1 MTEGILTPEDHP
13 ALNPPLVIG
22 DTFTGFL
29 EEVVDDD
36 ARDAVRG
43 SAIEV
48 LEGALE
54 AGPGSTGLVVGRV
67 QSGKTLSYE
76 GVISLARDNGFSL
89 VIVIS
94 GISNPLLAQGER
106 RLKADLTSADK
117 DGWLFAVPN
126 DKQQSLKQ
134 IEQALQNVQAN
145 WSKDSTPKAYRQT
158 AVVVV
163 LKHHGGIFNLTE
175 LFSDVDFS
183 EQRVLIVDDEADQ
196 ASLNTQ
202 AKKRKKSPTYGNLL
216 ALREALPGHY
226 YLQYTATPQAPLLIA
241 IDDALSPDFVRVLQ
255 PGKGYTGGDRY
266 FGAGGEDLVKTIG
279 AQDLA
284 AADHPTGPPPQGL
297 RQAMLEFLVGA
308 AHVVTT
314 GKPKTRSMLV
324 HPSRQK
330 DSHADFARWI
340 TGMKKDWQDKYEHS
354 DEVFPVKLQEE
365 FRTAWDGL
373 RETYPDI
380 ASFEACWEALD
391 IVFRNLNI
399 VEVNTRQG
407 QTPVINWVPTQSYI
421 LVGGQAIDRGFTVE
435 GLTVTYMP
443 RGPGTRTADT
453 VQQRARFF
461 GYKAAYLGL
470 CRVYLEAD
478 VRDDFVMY
486 VEHEKD
492 MLRALEHIQA
502 GEESLK
508 EWKRQFLLDNKMKAT
523 RASVISIP
531 MIHVKA
537 RDRWIAD
544 AHPVRQDSL
553 SLAEAR
559 RRAEKALAGI
569 DWSDSPYGH
578 KVGYGTLAEALAL
591 LVQTSPESLLTE
603 PNFQALLLNLSK
615 LQDEQPDK
623 PVVQVL
629 WMRPRQGTS
638 ERQKTKDDAIQ
649 LFQGRNA
656 SGYTGD
662 REQFDAAAPLTI
674 QLHQIRVLERETR
687 TPLGEYLVTSWRIPE
702 ESHVGW
708 LVEVGA

>member
-1 MTEGILTPEDHP
+1 MSDGILTPEKQQAEAGH
-13 ALNPPLVIG
+13 LIIG

-29 EEVVDDD
+29 EEVVDED
-36 ARDAVRG
+36 ARDAVRA

-48 LEGALE
+48 LEGAL
-54 AGPGSTGLVVGRV
+54 AYGPGSTGLVVGRV

-76 GVISLARDNGFSL
+76 GVIALARDNGFSL

-106 RLKADLTSADK
+106 RLKGDLGSADK

-145 WSKDSTPKAYRQT
+145 WSKASTPKAYKQT
-158 AVVVV
+158 AIVVV
-163 LKHHGGIFNLTE
+163 LKHHGGILNLTE
-175 LFSDVDFS
+175 LFEDVDFS
-183 EQRVLIVDDEADQ
+183 AQRVLIVDDEADQ

-202 AKKRKKSPTYGNLL
+202 AKSGKQSPTYGNLL
-216 ALREALPGHY
+216 ALRKALPGHH

-241 IDDALSPDFVRVLQ
+241 IEDALSPDFVRVLE
-255 PGKGYTGGDRY
+255 PGTGYTGGDRY
-266 FGAGGEDLVKTIG
+266 FDSANSLVKTISDD
-279 AQDLA
+279 DLA
-284 AADHPTGPPPQGL
+284 AADHPNGAPPEGL
-297 RQAMLEFLVGA
+297 RQAMLEFLVGV

-314 GKPKTRSMLV
+314 GRPKTRSMLV

-330 DSHADFARWI
+330 DAHADFVRWI
-340 TGMKKDWQDKYEHS
+340 TGMRKDWQDKYEHA
-354 DEVFPVKLQEE
+354 DEVSPVKLRRE
-365 FRTAWDGL
+365 FRAAWEGL
-373 RETYPDI
+373 RATYSALAPFD
-380 ASFEACWEALD
+380 ECWAALD

-407 QTPVINWVPTQSYI
+407 RTPVINWIPTQSYI

-461 GYKAAYLGL
+461 GYKAGYLGL
-470 CRVYLEAD
+470 CRVYLESD

-486 VEHEKD
+486 VKHEKD
-492 MLRALEHIQA
+492 MLKSLRDIEM
-502 GEESLK
+502 GDESLK

-531 MIHVKA
+531 MIHLKVK
-537 RDRWIAD
+537 DRWIAD
-544 AHPVRQDSL
+544 ASPARGDALPIAKARECAEEV
-553 SLAEAR
+553 LADVAWTDTR
-559 RRAEKALAGI
+559 F
-569 DWSDSPYGH
+569 GH
-578 KVGYGTLAEALAL
+578 KGGYATLTDALEL
-591 LVQTSPESLLTE
+591 LVQTSPESLLAE

-615 LQDEQPDK
+615 LQDSEPSETA
-623 PVVQVL
+623 VRVL
-629 WMRPRQGTS
+629 WIRPDGGLA
-638 ERQKTKDDAIQ
+638 ERQKTKDGGIQ

-656 SGYTGD
+656 SGYYGD
-662 REQFDAAAPLTI
+662 RDEYDTSAPLTV
-674 QLHQIRVLERETR
+674 QLHQVRVLERGSKL
-687 TPLGEYLVTSWRIPE
+687 PLGEFLVTAWRIPE

>member
-1 MTEGILTPEDHP
+1 MPDYQQ
-13 ALNPPLVIG
+13 PPTVDLVIG

-29 EEVVDDD
+29 EEVVAQD
-36 ARDAVRG
+36 ARAAVRA

-48 LEGALE
+48 LQGALD

-94 GISNPLLAQGER
+94 GISNPLLTQGER
-106 RLKADLTSADK
+106 RLKGDLTSADK

-145 WSKDSTPKAYRQT
+145 WSKETTPKAYKQT
-158 AVVVV
+158 AIVVV
-163 LKHHGGIFNLTE
+163 LKHHGGILNLTE
-175 LFSDVDFS
+175 LFDDVDFS
-183 EQRVLIVDDEADQ
+183 AQRVLIVDDEADQ

-202 AKKRKKSPTYGNLL
+202 GKAGKHSATYGNLL
-216 ALREALPGHY
+216 ALRQALPGHY

-241 IDDALSPDFVRVLQ
+241 IDDALSPDFVRVLE

-266 FGAGGEDLVKTIG
+266 FGAANDLVKTISG
-279 AQDLA
+279 EDLA

-297 RQAMLEFLVGA
+297 RHAMLEFLVGV

-314 GKPKTRSMLV
+314 EKPRTRSMLV
-324 HPSRQK
+324 HPSRAK
-330 DSHADFARWI
+330 DSHADFVRWI
-340 TGMKKDWQDKYEHS
+340 AGMKKDWQDKYEHS
-354 DEVFPVKLQEE
+354 AEIFPAKLREE
-365 FRTAWDGL
+365 FRGAWEGL
-373 RETYPDI
+373 SETYPEI
-380 ASFEACWEALD
+380 AQFDDCWAALD

-407 QTPVINWVPTQSYI
+407 QTPVINWAPTQSYI

-461 GYKAAYLGL
+461 GYKADYIGL

-492 MLRALEHIQA
+492 MLKSLREIES
-502 GEESLK
+502 GDESLK

-537 RDRWIAD
+537 KDRWIND
-544 AHPVRQDSL
+544 GFPVRPDAL
-553 SLAEAR
+553 PLAEAR
-559 RRAEKALAGI
+559 ARAKGVLSEI
-569 DWSDSPYGH
+569 DWTESAHGH
-578 KVGYGTLAEALAL
+578 TAGYATLADALEL
-591 LVQTSPESLLTE
+591 LVQTSPDSLLTA

-615 LQDEQPDK
+615 LQDAQPNQ
-623 PVVQVL
+623 PFVQVL
-629 WMRPRQGTS
+629 WMRPGQGVA
-638 ERQKTKDDAIQ
+638 ERQKNKDGSIQ

-662 REQFDAAAPLTI
+662 REQYDASALLTV
-674 QLHQIRVLERETR
+674 QLHQVRVLERDTR
-687 TPLGEYLVTSWRIPE
+687 ELAGEYLVSAWRIPE
-702 ESHVGW
+702 GSNVGW

>member
-1 MTEGILTPEDHP
+1 MSEGILTPDDSGVGRGQ
-13 ALNPPLVIG
+13 LIIG
-22 DTFTGFL
+22 NTFTGFL
-29 EEVVDDD
+29 EEVVDAD
-36 ARDAVRG
+36 ARNAVRA
-43 SAIEV
+43 SAVGV
-48 LEGALE
+48 LEGALA

-94 GISNPLLAQGER
+94 GISNPLLTQGER
-106 RLKADLTSADK
+106 RLKGDLGAADQ

-126 DKQQSLKQ
+126 DKQQSMKQ

-145 WSKDSTPKAYRQT
+145 WSKASTPKAYKQT
-158 AVVVV
+158 AIVVV
-163 LKHHGGIFNLTE
+163 LKHHGGILNLTE
-175 LFSDVDFS
+175 LFEGVDFAQ
-183 EQRVLIVDDEADQ
+183 QRVLIVDDEADQ

-202 AKKRKKSPTYGNLL
+202 AKKGKQSPTYGNLL
-216 ALREALPGHY
+216 ALRKALPGHY

-241 IDDALSPDFVRVLQ
+241 IEDALSPDFVRVLE
-255 PGKGYTGGDRY
+255 PGAGYTGGDRY
-266 FGAGGEDLVKTIG
+266 FSSNDLVKTIS
-279 AQDLA
+279 AEDLT
-284 AADHPTGPPPQGL
+284 AADHPTGPPPEGL
-297 RQAMLEFLVGA
+297 RQAMLEFLVGV

-330 DSHADFARWI
+330 DSHADFVRWI
-340 TGMKKDWQDKYEHS
+340 TSMKKDWQDKYEHAE
-354 DEVFPVKLQEE
+354 DAFPAKLQKE

-373 RETYPDI
+373 NATFSTISPFDE
-380 ASFEACWEALD
+380 CWAALD

-461 GYKAAYLGL
+461 GYKAGYLGL
-470 CRVYLEAD
+470 CRVYLESD

-486 VEHEKD
+486 VEHERD
-492 MLRALEHIQA
+492 MLKSLKDVEA
-502 GEESLK
+502 GDESLK

-537 RDRWIAD
+537 KDRWIAD
-544 AHPVRQDSL
+544 AAPVREDALLIEQARDR
-553 SLAEAR
+553 AEAV
-559 RRAEKALAGI
+559 LAGVTWI
-569 DWSDSPYGH
+569 DTPHGH
-578 KVGYGTLAEALAL
+578 RAGYTTLTNALEL
-591 LVQTSPESLLTE
+591 LVRTSPESLLAE

-615 LQDEQPDK
+615 LQDEEPGEA
-623 PVVQVL
+623 VVRVL
-629 WMRPRQGTS
+629 WMRPGGGLAD
-638 ERQKTKDDAIQ
+638 RQKTKEGSLQ

-656 SGYTGD
+656 SGYRGD
-662 REQFDAAAPLTI
+662 REEFDPSAPLTI
-674 QLHQIRVLERETR
+674 QLHQVRALERDTKVA
-687 TPLGEYLVTSWRIPE
+687 LGEFLVSAWRIPE

-708 LVEVGA
+708 LVEVGT

>member
-1 MTEGILTPEDHP
+1 MSEGILTSENDD
-13 ALNPPLVIG
+13 ADRDQLVIG

-29 EEVVDDD
+29 EEVVDED
-36 ARDAVRG
+36 ARYAVRA

-48 LEGALE
+48 LEGALG

-94 GISNPLLAQGER
+94 GISNPLLTQGER
-106 RLKADLTSADK
+106 RLKGDLSSADK

-145 WSKDSTPKAYRQT
+145 WSKASTPKAYKQT

-163 LKHHGGIFNLTE
+163 LKHYGGILNLTE
-175 LFSDVDFS
+175 LFDHVDFAA
-183 EQRVLIVDDEADQ
+183 QRVLIVDDEADQ

-202 AKKRKKSPTYGNLL
+202 AKKRKQSPTYGNLL
-216 ALREALPGHY
+216 ALRKALPGHY

-241 IDDALSPDFVRVLQ
+241 IEDALSPDFVRVLE
-255 PGKGYTGGDRY
+255 PGSGYTGGDRY
-266 FGAGGEDLVKTIG
+266 FNSSNSLVNTITSADLS
-279 AQDLA
+279 
-284 AADHPTGPPPQGL
+284 AADQPTGPPPEGL
-297 RQAMLEFLVGA
+297 RRAILEFLVGVS
-308 AHVVTT
+308 HVVAT
-314 GKPKTRSMLV
+314 GKPKIRSMLV

-330 DSHADFARWI
+330 DSHADFVRWI
-340 TGMKKDWQDKYEHS
+340 TSMKKDWQDKYEHA
-354 DEVFPVKLQEE
+354 DEVFPVKLQQE
-365 FRTAWDGL
+365 FRAAWDGL
-373 RETYPDI
+373 SSTFPAL
-380 ASFEACWEALD
+380 ASFDECWAALD

-407 QTPVINWVPTQSYI
+407 QTPVINWIPTQSYI

-470 CRVYLEAD
+470 CRVYLESD

-486 VEHEKD
+486 VEHERD
-492 MLRALEHIQA
+492 MLKALREIES
-502 GEESLK
+502 GDESLK

-537 RDRWIAD
+537 KDRWIAD
-544 AHPVRQDSL
+544 TAPVRDDAL
-553 SLAEAR
+553 PIATAHERVDEVLRKAAWTDTR
-559 RRAEKALAGI
+559 FGHRAAYTTFTDAL
-569 DWSDSPYGH
+569 
-578 KVGYGTLAEALAL
+578 EL
-591 LVQTSPESLLTE
+591 LVQTSPESLLAE

-615 LQDEQPDK
+615 LQDDEPSEA
-623 PVVQVL
+623 VVRVL
-629 WMRPRQGTS
+629 WMRPGGGLA
-638 ERQKTKDDAIQ
+638 ERQKTKDGGIQ
-649 LFQGRNA
+649 IFQGRNA
-656 SGYTGD
+656 SGYYGD
-662 REQFDAAAPLTI
+662 RDEFDPSAPLTI
-674 QLHQIRVLERETR
+674 QLHQVRVLERDSKL
-687 TPLGEYLVTSWRIPE
+687 PLGEFLVTAWRIPE

>member
-1 MTEGILTPEDHP
+1 MIDGTLTPEDQ
-13 ALNPPLVIG
+13 PPQIASLVIG

-29 EEVVDDD
+29 EEVVADD
-36 ARDAVRG
+36 ARDAVRA

-48 LEGALE
+48 LRGALE

-94 GISNPLLAQGER
+94 GISNPLLAQGEK
-106 RLKADLTSADK
+106 RLKGDLSSADK

-126 DKQQSLKQ
+126 DKQQSMKQ

-145 WSKDSTPKAYRQT
+145 WSKETTPKAYKQT
-158 AVVVV
+158 AIVVV
-163 LKHHGGIFNLTE
+163 LKHHGGILNLTE
-175 LFSDVDFS
+175 LFDVVDFS
-183 EQRVLIVDDEADQ
+183 AQRVLIVDDEADQ

-202 AKKRKKSPTYGNLL
+202 IKKGKQSATYGNLL
-216 ALREALPGHY
+216 ALRQALPGHY

-241 IDDALSPDFVRVLQ
+241 IDDALSPDFVRVLE
-255 PGKGYTGGDRY
+255 PGEGYTGGDRY
-266 FGAGGEDLVKTIG
+266 FGTTNDLVKTISSEDI
-279 AQDLA
+279 AV
-284 AADHPTGPPPQGL
+284 ADHPTGPPPEGL
-297 RQAMLEFLVGA
+297 RQAMLEFLIGV

-314 GKPKTRSMLV
+314 EKPKTRSMLV
-324 HPSRQK
+324 HPARAK
-330 DSHADFARWI
+330 NSHADFVRWI
-340 TGMKKDWQDKYEHS
+340 TGMKKDWQDKYEHAA
-354 DEVFPVKLQEE
+354 EVFPAKLQEE
-365 FRTAWDGL
+365 FEGAWQGL
-373 RETYPDI
+373 RETYPEI
-380 ASFEACWEALD
+380 SSFEECWAALD

-478 VRDDFVMY
+478 VRDDFMMY
-486 VEHEKD
+486 VEHERD
-492 MLRALEHIQA
+492 MLKALQEIEA
-502 GEESLK
+502 GDESLK

-537 RDRWIAD
+537 KDRWITD
-544 AHPVRQDSL
+544 GFPTRQDAL
-553 SLAEAR
+553 LMAEAR
-559 RRAEKALAGI
+559 SRAERVLAEI
-569 DWSDSPYGH
+569 NWTQSTHGH
-578 KVGYGTLAEALAL
+578 TVGYATLAEALEL
-591 LVQTSPESLLTE
+591 LVQTSPDSLLTA

-615 LQDEQPDK
+615 LQDDQPNQR
-623 PVVQVL
+623 VVQIL
-629 WMRPRQGTS
+629 WMRPGQGVA
-638 ERQKTKDDAIQ
+638 ERQRTRDGSIQ
-649 LFQGRNA
+649 LFQGRNS
-656 SGYTGD
+656 SGYSGD
-662 REQFDAAAPLTI
+662 REQYDASAPLTI
-674 QLHQIRVLERETR
+674 QLHQVRVLERDTR
-687 TPLGEYLVTSWRIPE
+687 VPVGEYLVTAWRIPD
-702 ESHVGW
+702 ESSVGW

>member
-1 MTEGILTPEDHP
+1 MSAGILTPEEPHAEP
-13 ALNPPLVIG
+13 GELVIG

-29 EEVVDDD
+29 EEVVDAE
-36 ARDAVRG
+36 ARDAVRA

-48 LEGALE
+48 LEGALA

-94 GISNPLLAQGER
+94 GISNPLLTQGER
-106 RLKADLTSADK
+106 RLKGDLTSADK

-145 WSKDSTPKAYRQT
+145 WSKASTPKAYKQT
-158 AVVVV
+158 AIVVV
-163 LKHHGGIFNLTE
+163 LKHHGGILNLTE
-175 LFSDVDFS
+175 LFDDVDFAS
-183 EQRVLIVDDEADQ
+183 QRVLIVDDEADQ

-202 AKKRKKSPTYGNLL
+202 AKKGKQSPTYGNLL
-216 ALREALPGHY
+216 ALRKSLPGHY

-241 IDDALSPDFVRVLQ
+241 IEDALSPDFVRVLE
-255 PGKGYTGGDRY
+255 PGAGYTGGDRY
-266 FGAGGEDLVKTIG
+266 FSSSNSLVKTIS
-279 AQDLA
+279 ADDLA
-284 AADHPTGPPPQGL
+284 AADHPTGPPPEGL
-297 RQAMLEFLVGA
+297 RQAMMEFLVGV

-330 DSHADFARWI
+330 DSHADFVRWI
-340 TGMKKDWQDKYEHS
+340 TSMKKDWQDKYEHA
-354 DEVFPVKLQEE
+354 DEVFPVKFQQE
-365 FRTAWDGL
+365 FHVAWEGL
-373 RETYPDI
+373 NATFPEL
-380 ASFEACWEALD
+380 ASFDECWTALD

-461 GYKAAYLGL
+461 GYKAGYLGL
-470 CRVYLEAD
+470 CRVYLESD

-492 MLRALEHIQA
+492 MLKSLTGIEA
-502 GEESLK
+502 GDGSLK

-537 RDRWIAD
+537 KDRWITDTSPVRAD
-544 AHPVRQDSL
+544 AIPI
-553 SLAEAR
+553 AGAR
-559 RRAEKALAGI
+559 ETAEKVLANVDWVDTPFNHKGGYATLTDAL
-569 DWSDSPYGH
+569 
-578 KVGYGTLAEALAL
+578 EL
-591 LVQTSPESLLTE
+591 LVRTSPESLLAE

-615 LQDEQPDK
+615 LQDDEPSER
-623 PVVQVL
+623 VVRVV
-629 WMRPRQGTS
+629 WMRPGGEPA
-638 ERQKTKDDAIQ
+638 ERQKTKDGGVQ

-656 SGYTGD
+656 SGYYGD
-662 REQFDAAAPLTI
+662 RDEYDASAPLTI
-674 QLHQIRVLERETR
+674 QLHQVRVLERGSKD
-687 TPLGEYLVTSWRIPE
+687 PLGEFLVTAWRIPE
-702 ESHVGW
+702 ESYVGW